1 MSTADR
7 DQAALPTGLRERVM
21 TASLLARA
29 IGQPVPAVPEI
40 SPDEAFARAA
50 DAFYGLLGV
59 LSDEGWKTGALR
71 GLDVQGL
78 VGHLTGVEHDTHRAL
93 AGDPAVADAEHVAS
107 TQESAVRQAGR
118 SPALTRDEWRH
129 AADRTLELARAA
141 GRNPAA
147 GGGSARLA
155 VHGIRLPLGDLL
167 VVRAFELWVHDNDIR
182 RAVGL
187 PPSAP
192 DPPVLR
198 LMSDLAAR
206 MLPYAA
212 ARMGLPPV
220 DVHLVLT
227 GPGGGT
233 WDLAIGQ
240 EAGGQRE
247 EPGPEGV
254 AIVADA
260 VGFCRLAGNRVT
272 PAELGSHISG
282 DEGRAVSVLAAASTL
297 ALD

>member
-1 MSTADR
+1 VRS
-7 DQAALPTGLRERVM
+7 
-21 TASLLARA
+21 
-29 IGQPVPAVPEI
+29 
-40 SPDEAFARAA
+40 
-50 DAFYGLLGV
+50 
-59 LSDEGWKTGALR
+59 
-71 GLDVQGL
+71 
-78 VGHLTGVEHDTHRAL
+78 
-93 AGDPAVADAEHVAS
+93 AGGD
-107 TQESAVRQAGR
+107 
-118 SPALTRDEWRH
+118 
-129 AADRTLELARAA
+129 
-141 GRNPAA
+141 PAA
-147 GGGSARLA
+147 GGCTDRIA

-187 PPSAP
+187 PPSVP

-233 WDLAIGQ
+233 WDVPIGQGTDSQAASGQ
-240 EAGGQRE
+240 EAASQASL
-247 EPGPEGV
+247 
-254 AIVADA
+254 AIVTDA
-260 VGFCRLAGNRVT
+260 VGFCRLAANRVT
-272 PAELGSHISG
+272 PAELGPHITG
-282 DEGRAVSVLAAASTL
+282 DEDRAVGVLTAAATL